1 MEPATYEPVIAAL
14 ERGPRV
20 IVPLVREVPA
30 ARRKIRPRPGRW
42 SAHEH
47 ACHLAEVQPMFLERL
62 TLMTGQDNPRIR
74 PYLPENEHAEDALLS
89 VDLEDALA
97 RFERERGEIV
107 ARLRALSPD
116 QWDRTADHPEYDRY
130 SVFILFRH
138 AALHDMLH
146 GYRIEE
152 LLLAREPGAGT

>member
-1 MEPATYEPVIAAL
+1 MEQASYEPVIAAL

-20 IVPLVREVPA
+20 IVPLVLEVPE
-30 ARRKIRPRPGRW
+30 ARRKTRPRPGRW

-62 TLMTGQDNPRIR
+62 TLMTQTDHPPIR
-74 PYLPENEHAEDALLS
+74 PYVPENEHTEDALLS

-97 RFERERGEIV
+97 RFEAQRGELV
-107 ARLRALSPD
+107 ARLRALSPGD
-116 QWDRTADHPEYDRY
+116 WDRTGEHPEYDRY

-146 GYRIEE
+146 AYRIEE
-152 LLLAREPGAGT
+152 RLLARS